1 MHEILTH
8 SDSYQRAVKLLHQD
22 WEVDGLSLFHNRL
35 QGADIKFARL
45 LQSNRLVLGEIDLDN
60 YRAVSELINQ
70 HPQWFSTSA
79 RHELLRPFEGWNS
92 IIENNELKD
101 VVRRKKAWQWI
112 TN

>member
-1 MHEILTH
+1 MHEILIH

-35 QGADIKFARL
+35 QGADVRFARL
-45 LQSNRLVLGEIDLDN
+45 LQAHGLVPGEIDLEN
-60 YRAVSELINQ
+60 YRAVSELTNQ

-92 IIENNELKD
+92 IIVDSEPKD
-101 VVRRKKAWQWI
+101 AVRRKQAWQWI